1 MKTWETKTMCFKF
14 IEENGILIGRSNSS
28 FKGSENVGQAQEN
41 LESMESNTGGAMKA
55 AVIHVPEHYIPVAV
69 TNIYKKSP
77 FNVPIALVADTF
89 FKRMQAKF
97 LLALQRDS
105 KPMRVFKDKEAA
117 LSWVSS
123 ILV

>member
-1 MKTWETKTMCFKF
+1 MKSWETKTMCFEF

-28 FKGSENVGQAQEN
+28 FKGPENVGQAQEN
-41 LESMESNTGGAMKA
+41 LESMKSNTGSAMKA

-69 TNIYKKSP
+69 TNIYKESP
-77 FNVPIALVADTF
+77 FNVPIALIADTF

-105 KPMRVFKDKEAA
+105 KPMKVFKDKEAA
-117 LSWVSS
+117 LSWVNS